1 MPTSPSGRSSPS
13 DREPH
18 QHRET
23 AESFGTDAERYDRAR
38 PRYPGALVERI
49 AAGAGDVLDV
59 GCGTGIAARQFQ
71 AAGCRVLGVEPDP
84 RMAALARQLGV
95 DVDVSAF
102 EAWDPAGRAFDAVVA
117 AQAWHWIDPV
127 AGAAKAAQALR
138 TGGRLAAFWNVPRL
152 PPEVTEAFDAA
163 YRRVAPDSPFAIPA
177 TEAQALDGHRQLE
190 AKAADAIRESG
201 GFGEPEQ
208 WRFDWDRTYTR
219 DAWLDQMPTHG
230 SLTRLPPGKAADVLE
245 HVGAAIDAMGGSFAV
260 RYATVA
266 VTAVRTGAA

>member
-1 MPTSPSGRSSPS
+1 M
-13 DREPH
+13 
-18 QHRET
+18 

-38 PRYPGALVERI
+38 PRYPDALVERI
-49 AAGAGDVLDV
+49 AAEADSVLDA
-59 GCGTGIAARQFQ
+59 GCGTGIAARQFR

-84 RMAALARQLGV
+84 RMAAQARQLGV

-138 TGGRLAAFWNVPRL
+138 NGGRLAAFWNVPRL
-152 PPEVTEAFDAA
+152 PPEVTEAFVAA
-163 YRRVAPDSPFAIPA
+163 YRRVAPDAPPGFPTT
-177 TEAQALDGHRQLE
+177 TEQALDAYRRLD
-190 AKAADAIRESG
+190 AKAADGIRESG
-201 GFGEPEQ
+201 GFGEPEH
-208 WRFDWDRTYTR
+208 WNFDWEWTYTR

-230 SLTRLPPGKAADVLE
+230 ALTRLPPGKVAEVLE
-245 HVGAAIDAMGGSFAV
+245 CVGAAVDAMGGSFAV

-266 VTAVRTGAA
+266 VTAVRRIP